1 MQNAELLGVHYKHD
15 AGGDCQN
22 DVTFA
27 KQTSASM
34 PVAKILIV
42 EDEPAIREM
51 VSYAL
56 RQSDFELL
64 EAEDA
69 QQAYGLIADH
79 KPDLVLLDWMLPGQ
93 SGLEVAR
100 RLRKDAP
107 TSELPI
113 IMLTARGEE
122 SDRVRGL
129 ECGADDYISKPF
141 SLRELIARIHALLR
155 RSAPHIASPTLQH
168 GAVRLDSLRHEVWVG
183 KKQAEMG
190 PTEFRLLRFLM
201 AHPNR
206 VYSRSQLLDQVWGQN
221 SYIEE
226 RTIDV
231 HILRLRKALGKKASG
246 HIRTI
251 HSAGYQFHTDLPAK
265 PKKKSGKV
273 KQRKAA

>member
-1 MQNAELLGVHYKHD
+1 M
-15 AGGDCQN
+15 
-22 DVTFA
+22 
-27 KQTSASM
+27 S
-34 PVAKILIV
+34 VAKILIV

-56 RQSDFELL
+56 KRSDFDLL

-93 SGLEVAR
+93 SGLEMAR

-129 ECGADDYISKPF
+129 ECGADDYVPKPF
-141 SLRELIARIHALLR
+141 SPRELVARIHALLR
-155 RSAPHIASPTLQH
+155 RSAPHIANPALQH
-168 GAVRLDSLRHEVWVG
+168 GAVRLDALRHEVWVG
-183 KKQAEMG
+183 EKQADMG

-206 VYSRSQLLDQVWGQN
+206 VYSRGQLLDQVWGQN

-231 HILRLRKALGKKASG
+231 HILRLRKALGKKAAG
-246 HIRTI
+246 HIRTV
-251 HSAGYQFHTDLPAK
+251 HSTGYQFRADLSAK
-265 PKKKSGKV
+265 SKKKSEKV
-273 KQRKAA
+273 KRPKAA

>member
-1 MQNAELLGVHYKHD
+1 MIPEK
-15 AGGDCQN
+15 CQN
-22 DVTFA
+22 TVIFVT
-27 KQTSASM
+27 QTSMRM

-93 SGLEVAR
+93 SGLEMAR

-107 TSELPI
+107 TAELPI

-122 SDRVRGL
+122 SDKVRGL
-129 ECGADDYISKPF
+129 ECGADDYVSKPF
-141 SLRELIARIHALLR
+141 SPRELKARIHALLR
-155 RSAPHIASPTLQH
+155 RSAPHIASSSLQH
-168 GAVRLDSLRHEVWVG
+168 GDVQLDSIRHEVWVG
-183 KKQAEMG
+183 KKQVEMG

-206 VYSRSQLLDQVWGQN
+206 VYSRNQLLDQVWGQN

-251 HSAGYQFHTDLPAK
+251 HSAGYQFHTELPTK
-265 PKKKSGKV
+265 NKKKSERV
-273 KQRKAA
+273 KRAKAA

>member
-1 MQNAELLGVHYKHD
+1 M
-15 AGGDCQN
+15 
-22 DVTFA
+22 
-27 KQTSASM
+27 
-34 PVAKILIV
+34 
-42 EDEPAIREM
+42 
-51 VSYAL
+51 
-56 RQSDFELL
+56 
-64 EAEDA
+64 
-69 QQAYGLIADH
+69 
-79 KPDLVLLDWMLPGQ
+79 
-93 SGLEVAR
+93 AR

-107 TSELPI
+107 TAELPI

-129 ECGADDYISKPF
+129 ECGADDYVSKPF
-141 SLRELIARIHALLR
+141 SLRELTARINALLR
-155 RSAPHIASPTLQH
+155 RSVPHVASPALQH
-168 GAVRLDSLRHEVWVG
+168 GIVRLDSVRHEVWVG
-183 KKQAEMG
+183 KKQVGMG

-251 HSAGYQFHTDLPAK
+251 HSAGYQFYTELPARS
-265 PKKKSGKV
+265 KKKSGKV
-273 KQRKAA
+273 KRSKAA

>member
-1 MQNAELLGVHYKHD
+1 MIPEK
-15 AGGDCQN
+15 CQN
-22 DVTFA
+22 TVIFVT
-27 KQTSASM
+27 QTSIRM

-93 SGLEVAR
+93 SGLEMAR

-107 TSELPI
+107 TAELPI

-122 SDRVRGL
+122 SDKVRGL
-129 ECGADDYISKPF
+129 ECGADDYVSKPF
-141 SLRELIARIHALLR
+141 SPRELKARIHALLR
-155 RSAPHIASPTLQH
+155 RSAPHIASPSLQH
-168 GAVRLDSLRHEVWVG
+168 GDVQLDSIRHEVWVG
-183 KKQAEMG
+183 KKQVEMG

-206 VYSRSQLLDQVWGQN
+206 VYSRNQLLDQVWGQN

-251 HSAGYQFHTDLPAK
+251 HSAGYQFHTDLPTK
-265 PKKKSGKV
+265 NKKKSERV
-273 KQRKAA
+273 KRAKAA

>member
-1 MQNAELLGVHYKHD
+1 
-15 AGGDCQN
+15 
-22 DVTFA
+22 
-27 KQTSASM
+27 M
-34 PVAKILIV
+34 PTAKILIV

-56 RQSDFELL
+56 SRSDFELL
-64 EAEDA
+64 EAGDA
-69 QQAYGLIADH
+69 QQAYRVIADH
-79 KPDLVLLDWMLPGQ
+79 KPDLVLLDWMLPGE

-107 TSELPI
+107 TTELPI

-122 SDRVRGL
+122 PDRVRGL

-141 SLRELIARIHALLR
+141 SPRELIARIHALLR
-155 RSAPHIASPTLQH
+155 RSAPHISNPVLEH
-168 GAVRLDSLRHEVWVG
+168 GSIRLDSVRHEVWVG

-206 VYSRSQLLDQVWGQN
+206 VYSRSQLLDQVWGQS

-231 HILRLRKALGKKASG
+231 HILRLRKALGKKAAG

-251 HSAGYQFHTDLPAK
+251 HSTGYQFHTDLPLKAK
-265 PKKKSGKV
+265 KRPGKPG
-273 KQRKAA
+273 QRKAS

>member
-1 MQNAELLGVHYKHD
+1 M
-15 AGGDCQN
+15 
-22 DVTFA
+22 
-27 KQTSASM
+27 SA
-34 PVAKILIV
+34 AKILIV

-56 RQSDFELL
+56 RKSDFELL

-69 QQAYGLIADH
+69 QQAYTLIADC

-93 SGLEVAR
+93 SGLEMAR
-100 RLRKDAP
+100 RLRRDGP
-107 TSELPI
+107 TEDLPI

-122 SDRVRGL
+122 ADRVRGL
-129 ECGADDYISKPF
+129 ECGADDYVPKPF
-141 SLRELIARIHALLR
+141 SPRELAARIHALLR
-155 RSAPHIASPTLQH
+155 RAAPHISSPSLQY
-168 GAVRLDSLRHEVWVG
+168 GTVRLDTLRHEVWVG
-183 KKQAEMG
+183 KKQANMG

-206 VYSRSQLLDQVWGQN
+206 VYSRGQLLDQVWGQS

-246 HIRTI
+246 HLRTV
-251 HSAGYQFHTDLPAK
+251 HSAGYQFDTEPSAK
-265 PKKKSGKV
+265 AKKKSGKA
-273 KQRKAA
+273 KRHQDA

>member
-1 MQNAELLGVHYKHD
+1 MQTNT
-15 AGGDCQN
+15 N
-22 DVTFA
+22 M
-27 KQTSASM
+27 S
-34 PVAKILIV
+34 VAKILIV

-56 RQSDFELL
+56 RQSNFELL

-93 SGLEVAR
+93 SGLEMAR

-107 TSELPI
+107 TAELPI

-129 ECGADDYISKPF
+129 ECGADDYVAKPF
-141 SLRELIARIHALLR
+141 SLRELTARINALLR
-155 RSAPHIASPTLQH
+155 RSAPHVTNPTLRH
-168 GAVRLDSLRHEVWVG
+168 GAVRLDSVRHEVWVG
-183 KKQAEMG
+183 KERAEMG

-251 HSAGYQFHTDLPAK
+251 HSAGYQFHTELPEK
-265 PKKKSGKV
+265 KKKKSERV
-273 KQRKAA
+273 KRPKAA